1 VRRDRWSAVG
11 LALLALAYLLAARR
25 YPLDTLATPGPGI
38 VPVIAGMALLAVAV
52 WLFVSSGRVGATR
65 ASIRPPTAQAGLADP
80 ATTDQAGPADPATTD
95 RAGLADPATKN
106 GLKQTAGAP
115 TRPSEPARPRS
126 PVVLSIALVL
136 YVAVLPRLGFMVSS
150 VALVVLAARLM
161 GAPGWW
167 RPLALALGVAA
178 LAYWLFARWLGVPL
192 P

>member
-1 VRRDRWSAVG
+1 MRRDRWSAVG

-65 ASIRPPTAQAGLADP
+65 ASIRPPTAQ
-80 ATTDQAGPADPATTD
+80 
-95 RAGLADPATKN
+95 AGLADPATKN